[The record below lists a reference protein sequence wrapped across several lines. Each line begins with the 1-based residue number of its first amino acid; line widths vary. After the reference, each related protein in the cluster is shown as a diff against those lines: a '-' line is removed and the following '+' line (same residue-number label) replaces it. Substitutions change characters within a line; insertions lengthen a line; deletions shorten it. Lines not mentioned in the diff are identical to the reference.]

1 MAAQAAGIADSAAGE
16 AAKGA
21 SLTQVASTGEGMNAT
36 GASWTSASQ
45 TEPEDGIRSTC

>member
-1 MAAQAAGIADSAAGE
+1 MHEGRPKAAGNAYGAAGE

-36 GASWTSASQ
+36 GASWTSPSQ
-45 TEPEDGIRSTC
+45 TEPEDGI